1 MSIKDRLIQFVL
13 RGKDELSP
21 EAKKSAEAL
30 AAVSAE
36 AEELGKALDSAKDA
50 RGLAKGL
57 ESTQRAATQ
66 AERSLVQTDLQIK
79 ELRDALTAAPES
91 AGLQQSLKDAE
102 RESRRAQ
109 KALDDLQARLSE
121 QEKAAKAAGIDTSNL
136 ANEEKR
142 LATEVDNA
150 KQALASNGEQ
160 LKALQR
166 EQAAAA
172 RATAEHTSRLE
183 SARQTMSAGAKQ
195 VLVFA
200 AAYVSLSAAFGLV
213 QKGLNLVRD
222 GIYSMLQ
229 TGDQFELL
237 DKRMASLMGSVAGG
251 EQATAWIKDF
261 AKNTPLEVA
270 DVTEAFALLK
280 SYGLDPMDGALQ
292 AVVDKNEQ
300 LGGGMERLQGI
311 SSALGQAYAKQK
323 LQTEEILQ
331 LVERGVPVWSLLEKV
346 TGKNT
351 VQLQKLATEGRL
363 GKDVIKAL
371 IDEMGK
377 SAQGAAADSMGT
389 LTGLVSNLKD
399 VWSDFLDRVSNSG
412 ALDFAKNKLLE
423 LANTIDQMDKDGR
436 LDKLAQALS
445 NAFVQG
451 AGKVEE
457 FAKKLLDVDFNKLTD
472 DSSAWLNNLGR
483 SIDDVALRVQLFTA
497 PFRTLFNGLT
507 SGLSLVAGSLLTPL
521 RMVMDAIAQVAQA
534 LPDMLGGEKI
544 RSAVNSAR
552 DALNGLSAGLA
563 EQIMQDGQDIRDA
576 WDTTS
581 KHGVDSQKKVVDAVK
596 GAEAE
601 KLTAAEATTQKLKA
615 LNDGF
620 AKSALDATS
629 AGKRGIVDM
638 ADALQLIDTAST
650 VQQLEGLRGALLKAF
665 QEGSL
670 SLEQYQQSTGV
681 LNGKLGELGKAA
693 GGAADLVSDLDEK
706 LGDLASVQAAISNAK
721 TDVDIRNITAALR
734 KLYDGG
740 KITAAQY
747 NEEVK
752 KASEQQKEL
761 KKAVTDG
768 KKAQDDKNKSDQEA
782 IQTSED
788 LRRESGKRMEEE
800 RQAGDQAMQ
809 DRRNGAEEAQR
820 DMGAMEDFFGG
831 VMTRAREPL
840 AAMSA
845 AALEAF
851 DKLSGI
857 STVDLSLD
865 TGSLEETTASLEK
878 ATTALGQMQSA
889 ANTVGM
895 SSLGTWMTTTAVR
908 SQELQVQFLKQKA
921 SLQGLL
927 EGYEDGSIKLQ
938 DFVGDAQAARSSLNL
953 LNDSDLRT
961 LEGAIEG
968 AKQKMQQLQE
978 GSKATLATLAEEL
991 LGLRGEAEALERSK
1005 FAGRRADLQQQISEA
1020 QKAGDSTA
1028 VGNLLQAMS
1037 TLRQIETETSQK
1049 RQQDE
1054 QQKRL
1059 TAAKPAETAQ
1069 PAGPAKIIRLET
1081 SNGKTVD
1088 VAVNTTSDETNFLSI
1103 LEDAGLRAL

>member
-1 MSIKDRLIQFVL
+1 MSIKDRLIQFVM

-21 EAKKSAEAL
+21 EAKKSADAL

-50 RGLAKGL
+50 RGLVKGL

-109 KALDDLQARLSE
+109 KALDDLQARLSD
-121 QEKAAKAAGIDTSNL
+121 QEKAAQAAGIDTSKL
-136 ANEEKR
+136 ADEEKR

-251 EQATAWIKDF
+251 ERATAWIKDF

-300 LGGGMERLQGI
+300 LGGGMERLTGI

-331 LVERGVPVWSLLEKV
+331 LVERGVPVWGLLEKV

-351 VQLQKLATEGRL
+351 AQLQKLATEGRL

-371 IDEMGK
+371 IAEMGK
-377 SAQGAAADSMGT
+377 SAQGAAADSMNT

-399 VWSDFLDRVSNSG
+399 VWSGFLDRVSSSG
-412 ALDFAKNKLLE
+412 ALDFAKNKLRE
-423 LANTIDQMDKDGR
+423 VANTIDQMDKDGR

-507 SGLSLVAGSLLTPL
+507 SGLSLVAGSLLKPL

-581 KHGVDSQKKVVDAVK
+581 KHGVDSQKTVVDAVK

-615 LNDGF
+615 LNDSF
-620 AKSALDATS
+620 AQSALDATA

-650 VQQLEGLRGALLKAF
+650 VQQVEGLRGALLKAF
-665 QEGSL
+665 QDGAL
-670 SLEQYQQSTGV
+670 TLEQYQQSTGV

-693 GGAADLVSDLDEK
+693 GGAAGLVSDLDEK
-706 LGDLASVQAAISNAK
+706 LGDLASVQAAISSAK

-782 IQTSED
+782 IKTSAD

-857 STVDLSLD
+857 STVDMSLD

-895 SSLGTWMTTTAVR
+895 SSLGIWMTTTAVR

-927 EGYEDGSIKLQ
+927 EGYENGSIKLQ
-938 DFVGDAQAARSSLNL
+938 DFVGDAQSARSSLGL

-961 LEGAIEG
+961 LEGAIDG
-968 AKQKMQQLQE
+968 ARQKMQQLQE
-978 GSKATLATLAEEL
+978 GSKATLTTLTEEL

-1005 FAGRRADLQQQISEA
+1005 FAGRRADLQQQIADA

-1028 VGNLLQAMS
+1028 LGNLQRAMG
-1037 TLRQIETETSQK
+1037 TLRQIEAETSQK

-1059 TAAKPAETAQ
+1059 AAAKPAETAQ

-1081 SNGKTVD
+1081 SKGKTVD
-1088 VAVNTTSDETNFLSI
+1088 VAVNTASDETNLLSI
-1103 LEDAGLRAL
+1103 LEDAGMRAL